1 MSQQLSEIIAPQ
13 VELTP
18 IDPPPLENGDRLTR
32 CEFERRYSAML
43 EVKKAELIERVVYM
57 PSPVRAKSH
66 GGPHSG
72 VMAWLSSYW
81 AATPGVELYDNT
93 TVRLDIDNEPQPDA
107 LLRIEASVGGGSH
120 ISDR

>member
-13 VELTP
+13 VELSP

-57 PSPVRAKSH
+57 PSPVHANLMEVNIAES
-66 GGPHSG
+66 
-72 VMAWLSSYW
+72 WL
-81 AATPGVELYDNT
+81 G
-93 TVRLDIDNEPQPDA
+93 
-107 LLRIEASVGGGSH
+107 SVPTGRRH
-120 ISDR
+120 